1 MSNEE
6 KILVLRQELKDIEIS
21 LSEHKEEI
29 YEIEKVMKP
38 FNNRKEEIWRQIR
51 DLCPHLDGEYT
62 DDFQSFGNEVYLC
75 CISCHDWVRT
85 VNPITGQTIYSN
97 TKDN

>member
-6 KILVLRQELKDIEIS
+6 QILALRQELKDIEIS
-21 LSEHKEEI
+21 LLKHKEEL

-38 FNNRKEEIWRQIR
+38 FNNRKEVIWSQIR
-51 DLCPHLDGEYT
+51 SLCSHLNGTYV
-62 DDFQSFGNEVYLC
+62 DDFQSFGNEVYSC

-85 VNPITGQTIYSN
+85 VNPITGQIIASN
-97 TKDN
+97 TKDV